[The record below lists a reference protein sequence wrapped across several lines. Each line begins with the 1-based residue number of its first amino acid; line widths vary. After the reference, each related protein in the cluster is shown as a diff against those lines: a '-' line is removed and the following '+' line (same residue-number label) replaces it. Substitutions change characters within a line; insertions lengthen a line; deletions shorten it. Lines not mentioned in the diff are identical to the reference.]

1 MRLRCWAVFCVT
13 LLGLTSPGLSG
24 DREAARKYF
33 DKAREAHETLLQS
46 PDAERT
52 ARKYQAVIRL
62 YRYVLD
68 NDPAFAGCDDA
79 LYWTANLY
87 DEMHKRFGGDSYR
100 RRAVYFYN
108 FVAREYPDT
117 KFKGRALERAAA
129 LKSPEAAPPRPE
141 TPSPGARVAVEVP
154 LPKQTADQ
162 AAPPATPVGEPDGD
176 PEAVNGRA
184 TVHSVRYW
192 ANQGYTRVVI
202 ALDREVSYTK
212 EMLSSPDRM
221 YLDLHNSRL
230 ESKTL
235 ARTYDVNDLFIK
247 QIRVGVNRPGT
258 VRVVL
263 DFAKVEK
270 HSLFSL
276 YDPFRLVIDTRGDAQ
291 AQASAPASPAP
302 PSPAPKL
309 KTAEAEIRLE
319 PGPAKKEVMIEKP
332 VLPSPKKKGDLSLTR
347 TLGLKVGRVV
357 LDPGHGGKDTGSIGP
372 TGLLEKD
379 LVLDVALRL
388 KVLLEERLGTDVVLT
403 RSSDQFVPLEE
414 RTAIANQHNADLF
427 ISIHANSSRSRRVA
441 GSETFFLSFASTS
454 DEQEVASRENAGSQR
469 NIRELEDLLKQIALG
484 DYHAESRQLAEL
496 VQSNL
501 HKGMR
506 AQRPNQRNRGVKKA
520 PFIVLI
526 GANMPSILSEVA
538 FISNT
543 GDEKY
548 LKQDRA
554 KSHIAESLYR
564 GVAAYFRALGTLPLE
579 RSASAK

>member
-1 MRLRCWAVFCVT
+1 MT
-13 LLGLTSPGLSG
+13 LLGLASFSLSA

-33 DKAREAHETLLQS
+33 QKAREAHEALLQVK
-46 PDAERT
+46 DTERT
-52 ARKYQAVIRL
+52 AREYQSVITL

-87 DEMHKRFGGDSYR
+87 DEMYKRFHSDLFR
-100 RRAVYFYN
+100 RRAVYYYN
-108 FVAREYPDT
+108 FVAQEYPDT
-117 KFKGRALERAAA
+117 KFKKVALQRVEA
-129 LKSPEAAPPRPE
+129 LNRPE
-141 TPSPGARVAVEVP
+141 PPPQAPTPLPGGDIVVEVGKP
-154 LPKQTADQ
+154 GPTEKAAEPKGDQTVTTGEQ
-162 AAPPATPVGEPDGD
+162 EPDVDGNG
-176 PEAVNGRA
+176 NGRA
-184 TVHSVRYW
+184 TVDSIRYW
-192 ANQGYTRVVI
+192 SNQGYTRVVI
-202 ALDREVSYTK
+202 ALDREVKVTK

-230 ESKTL
+230 KSKTL
-235 ARTYDVNDLFIK
+235 ARTYEVNDLFIK

-263 DFAKVEK
+263 DFAKVNK

-276 YDPFRLVIDTRGDAQ
+276 YDPFRLIIDTTGDTPVQ
-291 AQASAPASPAP
+291 SSTPP
-302 PSPAPKL
+302 PSRKL

-319 PGPAKKEVMIEKP
+319 PGSTKREVVNEKP
-332 VLPSPKKKGDLSLTR
+332 VLPSPRRKGDLSLTR

-372 TGLLEKD
+372 TGLLEKN
-379 LVLDVALRL
+379 LVLEVALRL
-388 KVLLEERLGTDVVLT
+388 KTLLEERLGTDVILT
-403 RSSDQFVPLEE
+403 RSGDQFVPLEE
-414 RTAIANQHNADLF
+414 RTAIANQQNADLF

-441 GSETFFLSFASTS
+441 GSETFFLSFASSS
-454 DEQEVASRENAGSQR
+454 DEQEVASRENAASQR

-484 DYHAESRQLAEL
+484 DYHAESRQLADV
-496 VQSNL
+496 VQANL

-506 AQRPNQRNRGVKKA
+506 AQRPNQKNRGVKKA

-526 GANMPSILSEVA
+526 GANMPSILSEIA

-548 LKQDRA
+548 LKEDRA
-554 KSHIAESLYR
+554 KNNIAEALYT
-564 GVAAYFRALGTLPLE
+564 GVAAYFRTLGTLPLE
-579 RSASAK
+579 RTASTK